1 MKMEVNKKVEGSVL
15 TVVPEGRIDTVTA
28 PVLQSEID
36 ASIDGIT
43 ELYFDFAKVEYISS
57 AGLRVLL
64 SAQKV
69 MKKQGKMVIINVSDS
84 IAQIFK
90 ITGFYDILTIE

>member
-1 MKMEVNKKVEGSVL
+1 MEISKKIEGTVL
-15 TVVPEGRIDTVTA
+15 TIIPEGRIDTVTA
-28 PVLQSEID
+28 PTLQAEID
-36 ASIDGIT
+36 ASIEGIT
-43 ELYFDFAKVEYISS
+43 ELYFDFEKVEYISS

-64 SAQKV
+64 TAQKV
-69 MKKQGKMVIINVSDS
+69 MKKQGKMVIKNVSDS